1 MYGNIGIKE
10 IKISLGMSKI
20 KEARLLAAFLEVNT
34 AQFLKLLR
42 GGYQVQDFSEEQIME
57 IVAHWIRNNKK
68 KELEKLRAFNMNDF
82 VLQIDGDTGEKI
94 ETTLED
100 RIGCLQEVMK
110 LEQAKLSGEIINE
123 TWIKP
128 VAEKLAKD
136 NEIPLPPK
144 DTPICQEA
152 VPYRLLCRELRKA
165 FVALGNAE
173 TKRMRGNFERYG
185 SLVNDEENAFTKQI
199 IHGNPAITAN
209 SKKRNKRLSEVLE
222 DYLSSMK
229 DKGNVEKTIR
239 ARKIYAGCFWRYGI
253 RRKLI
258 AVAYHDSNNELAFR
272 KPTEEEM
279 QDLEKSQ
286 DSLTKCIY
294 LNNDQELRK
303 RMDATLGSKELSF
316 NQKLISFITNQ
327 ATSQLFQEIDQKEE
341 PETAREI
348 KDLISEGASRFI
360 LRNILFTKWDPRQKK
375 AAVFRN
381 SDQTENFPL
390 MVEPPLQKVPQ
401 QLEASIDSTL
411 QNFKNLFNLLGPQ
424 DLEPFMILHP
434 RETAEPEMKK
444 NFLKTVIIK
453 AEDAIHWSK
462 VEQKTQKRS
471 MGDSSRY
478 VEFLTDDLLAKIK
491 KGKAET
497 VDRPA
502 RKKIMAETFSD
513 TKKYLKDDGILSVL
527 CEEGRG
533 EIVEDVQES
542 LKEAGFE
549 VEENREIERS
559 GNEKGKWERVVVG
572 RKGN

>member
-136 NEIPLPPK
+136 NGIPLPPK

-360 LRNILFTKWDPRQKK
+360 LKNILFFTKWDPQQKK
-375 AAVFRN
+375 AAVFQN
-381 SDQTENFPL
+381 TDQTENFPL

-434 RETAEPEMKK
+434 REIAEPEMKK
-444 NFLKTVIIK
+444 SLKTVIIK
-453 AEDAIHWSK
+453 AEEAIHWSK
-462 VEQKTQKRS
+462 VEQKTQKPRRGEGS
-471 MGDSSRY
+471 PY
-478 VEFLTDDLLAKIK
+478 IEFLTDNLLAKIK
-491 KGKAET
+491 KGK
-497 VDRPA
+497 
-502 RKKIMAETFSD
+502 
-513 TKKYLKDDGILSVL
+513 LKLWI
-527 CEEGRG
+527 GR
-533 EIVEDVQES
+533 
-542 LKEAGFE
+542 L
-549 VEENREIERS
+549 
-559 GNEKGKWERVVVG
+559 G
-572 RKGN
+572 RKQWLKPFLIQRNA